1 MTETLHFDMD
11 AEEKDVFCQEA
22 EELIGRLDANLLAI
36 EQKRNTPEIVQDL
49 FRVAHT
55 LKGSSAAIGHHAMA
69 ELTHAMENV
78 LEDLRQSRLTVT
90 PELID
95 VLLRAVDVLRYF
107 KEEIE
112 TGVPAH
118 VETAD
123 LIRGLMGFVGG
134 PAGAGAFTPTASVAG
149 KGQEFGPASGPS
161 IAKAEKLLRLSAR
174 IAGDSLVPA
183 ARALQI
189 LLALDELGKVVWSQ
203 PEREAIERGQP
214 LRELAVL
221 VESDLDAGQ
230 MPARFKHISEID
242 SLDVRPAA
250 DLTGEAGEAPGETQE
265 AEPEVAKSTRGT
277 ADRVSNGSAKTVR
290 TSVERLDKLMTLVGE
305 LVTDR
310 NRLLQAQALLSTR
323 YKDGELVGELAEGI
337 SHLASIT
344 DELQEEVMRARMLP
358 LEHAF
363 SKFPRLVR
371 DLARDAGK
379 SITLTIE
386 GQDTELD
393 RSVIEMIPDPLL
405 HLLRNAV
412 DHGIESPQERLA
424 AGKPAEGT
432 IRLSGRSEGNHI
444 IIAVSDDGHG
454 IDIEKVRKAAVVH
467 NLVAAD
473 VAAHL
478 TDAEVQE
485 LIFAP
490 GLSTASRISDISGRG
505 VGMDVVRNNVERL
518 HGSVTVKSQLGCG
531 TTFELSL
538 PLTLAIMPVLLV
550 GLSDWTYC
558 IPLTAVTEVLAIDAR
573 TIHGVDRSEVIL
585 WRDRLLPI
593 LRLDEFFGLPGGKT
607 DGTGT
612 LPTVAVHWGEGY
624 LGLVVDR
631 LVGQQ
636 EIVIKNLG
644 NLIGQ
649 VGGLSGCAFLGDGS
663 VALIVDVPGLIKRA
677 TRLGSELNAHALQPA

>member
-1 MTETLHFDMD
+1 MD

-49 FRVAHT
+49 FRAAHT

-95 VLLRAVDVLRYF
+95 ALLRAVDVLRYF

-123 LIRGLMGFVGG
+123 LIRRLQGFVEG
-134 PAGAGAFTPTASVAG
+134 PTGASSLTPFASVAG
-149 KGQEFGPASGPS
+149 RGLESGPTNGTG
-161 IAKAEKLLRLSAR
+161 ARPEKLLRISAR

-189 LLALDELGKVVWSQ
+189 LLALDEVGKVVWSQ

-221 VESDLDAGQ
+221 VESELSAGQ
-230 MPARFKHISEID
+230 MPAHFKHISEID
-242 SLDVRPAA
+242 SLDVKPATELA
-250 DLTGEAGEAPGETQE
+250 GEAEEAPGESQE
-265 AEPEVAKSTRGT
+265 AESEVAKSVRG
-277 ADRVSNGSAKTVR
+277 AAERVNNGSAKTVR

-379 SITLTIE
+379 SIALNVE
-386 GQDTELD
+386 GQETELD

-412 DHGIESPQERLA
+412 DHGIESPQERVA

-454 IDIEKVRKAAVVH
+454 IDIEKVRKAAVAH

-473 VAAHL
+473 VASHL

-490 GLSTASRISDISGRG
+490 GLSTASKISDISGRG

-518 HGSVTVKSQLGCG
+518 HGSVTVKSQLGRG

-558 IPLTAVTEVLAIDAR
+558 IPLTAVTEVLAIDAQ

-607 DGTGT
+607 EGTGT

-644 NLIGQ
+644 HLIGQ

-677 TRLGSELNAHALQPA
+677 TRLGSELNVHALQPA